1 MMHHLCLQ
9 GASTWERR
17 WGRQWVKKM
26 ESSYVRKNATK
37 KVNCVLLIPRPGGES
52 LASPGSLLLDLQK
65 AHSCLIPSRYG
76 TGATVFSNRQPDCCQ
91 VCKIFSPSVM
101 CAELPPQHSMYQRV
115 STQTLPKFSVSVA
128 SLIIS
133 PLPSFTR
140 MFT

>member
-26 ESSYVRKNATK
+26 ESSYVRENATK
-37 KVNCVLLIPRPGGES
+37 KVNCVLLMPRPGGES

-65 AHSCLIPSRYG
+65 AHNCLIQQIWDRCNCFLQLP
-76 TGATVFSNRQPDCCQ
+76 TDCCQ
-91 VCKIFSPSVM
+91 VFSPSVM
-101 CAELPPQHSMYQRV
+101 CEELPPQHSTYQRV

-133 PLPSFTR
+133 PSPSLTR